1 MKGSARPMRALA
13 ALMLCASLL
22 AGRAGAASGQPCGA
36 AVSPAAAAA
45 YGGEAPACRAAP
57 PHRGAGEVRA
67 GPAPNPQGSG
77 AQSRPAAFFA
87 RRCPNTKGDFI

>member
-45 YGGEAPACRAAP
+45 YGGEAPACRTAP
-57 PHRGAGEVRA
+57 AGCAGRA
-67 GPAPNPQGSG
+67 GPAPIHQGSA
-77 AQSRPAAFFA
+77 AQSRPAAFWHGAAPTQKEF
-87 RRCPNTKGDFI
+87 FV

>member
-45 YGGEAPACRAAP
+45 YGGEAPACRADPAP
-57 PHRGAGEVRA
+57 QRAGAARA
-67 GPAPNPQGSG
+67 GPAPIHQGSA
-77 AQSRPAAFFA
+77 AQSRPAAFWHAAAPTQKEF
-87 RRCPNTKGDFI
+87 FV

>member
-45 YGGEAPACRAAP
+45 YGGEAPACRTAP
-57 PHRGAGEVRA
+57 AGCAGRA
-67 GPAPNPQGSG
+67 GPAPIHQGSA